1 MVFPENDY
9 DTSGAL
15 AFSSGQYTFTHKAY
29 GADMFR
35 YSWNFG
41 KNWTVWKN
49 WEDTTTINSTFIAGA
64 GSFWQGDHIMVQ
76 CEQ

>member
-15 AFSSGQYTFTHKAY
+15 AFSNGQYTFTHKAY
-29 GADMFR
+29 GADKFR

-41 KNWTVWKN
+41 KNWTVWQN
-49 WEDTTTINSTFIAGA
+49 WEDTTTINSTVIASA